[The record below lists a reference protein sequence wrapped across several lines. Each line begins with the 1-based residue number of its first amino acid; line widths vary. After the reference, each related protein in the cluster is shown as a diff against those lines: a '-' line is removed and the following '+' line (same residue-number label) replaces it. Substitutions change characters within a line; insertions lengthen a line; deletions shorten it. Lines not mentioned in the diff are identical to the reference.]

1 MTPDKQVIVGIDNGV
16 TGTIGIV
23 SDLTGSVFCK
33 TPVRKTLDFQVSKP
47 HWLNRLDGH
56 ALKEILYNYKEH
68 AQVEFEGFYV
78 YLENPSVNPKRW
90 TASMS
95 AIRCWEATLIILE
108 DLRIKHEFLTSKP
121 WQAGMLP
128 AGIKGA
134 PQLKE
139 ASKQIGIRLFPE
151 HEQLINSHSDADGI
165 LIAEYYRRLNKS

>member
-1 MTPDKQVIVGIDNGV
+1 MTERNQVTVGIDNGV

-23 SDLTGSVFCK
+23 SGLTGSVFCK
-33 TPVRKTLDFQVSKP
+33 TPVRKTLDFQVSKS

-68 AQVEFEGFYV
+68 AQVGFEDFHV
-78 YLENPSVNPKRW
+78 YLENPSVNKMRW

-121 WQAGMLP
+121 WQSVILP
-128 AGIKGA
+128 AGIKGT

-151 HEQLINSHSDADGI
+151 HKQFIEKHGDADGI
-165 LIAEYYRRLNKS
+165 LIAEYHRRLNRI